1 MTDQLR
7 EVLTR
12 VADRS
17 GPVSV
22 DPLLWAK
29 ASRTRRRRQRL
40 TAAAAVLVVV
50 VLLGGIAL
58 ATSVLRPAPAPVDLP
73 DGHESLKIDGISGDG
88 GLRAEK
94 DLAIG
99 RASMAIANETGAFL
113 VTAEDGVTHRI
124 ALPGFD
130 APRYAQTA
138 ADAGVDFGE
147 VLSLSP
153 DGTKLIYAWHEP
165 FVPPPTRCGSRSV
178 CGKPGKGWVRS
189 GSRLVDLT
197 TGTIATYPP
206 AGAHQLGVSTQLGQ
220 LNWNFRWSPDS
231 RFVAFDEGVTSPV
244 GWPIGEDWGGLL
256 LDTSKKV
263 RSPQWLAGESTNPR
277 VVRLHEN
284 GDGTVPIAVND
295 AGLAAWVVT
304 PASPRGRPL
313 YREQSVVTSTNPRRP
328 HPLPDNIIW
337 RTGRFSPDGRFLLVE
352 PAGLTDQ
359 VLAIDLG
366 RVDRDRPLQLE
377 GDLPSNQVR
386 IELLGW
392 VGANQAMAAVHRAT
406 GDQSWQPNADLAR
419 LTINLQARTADLD
432 NVGEVGAGDT
442 GSAFDY
448 ATDVLAAD
456 IPSDEPGQQT
466 LGRPS
471 PAQDTKGS
479 STVNSAEPFEHI
491 WLVIGVTI
499 LILGGV
505 MAVMVRRKRT

>member
-12 VADRS
+12 VADRA

-22 DPLLWAK
+22 DPQLWSTAW
-29 ASRTRRRRQRL
+29 RTRRRRQRL

-50 VLLGGIAL
+50 VLLGGVAL
-58 ATSVLRPAPAPVDLP
+58 ATSVLRPTPAPLDRP
-73 DGHESLKIDGISGDG
+73 DPHDPFKIEGISGDG
-88 GLRAEK
+88 GLRVEK

-99 RASMAIANETGAFL
+99 RATVAIVNDTGAFL
-113 VTAEDGVTHRI
+113 VTAEDGVTHRL

-165 FVPPPTRCGSRSV
+165 FLPPPTRCGSRSV
-178 CGKPGKGWVRS
+178 CGKPGEGWVRS
-189 GSRLVDLT
+189 GARLVDLT
-197 TGTIATYPP
+197 KGTIDTYPP
-206 AGAHQLGVSTQLGQ
+206 AGARQPGVTTQLGM

-231 RFVAFDEGVTSPV
+231 RLVAFDEGLTSPV

-256 LDTSKKV
+256 LDTGRKV
-263 RSPQWLAGESTNPR
+263 RSPEWLAGESTNPR
-277 VVRLHEN
+277 VVRKHQS

-295 AGLAAWVVT
+295 AGLAAWVAT
-304 PASPRGRPL
+304 PASPRGRRL
-313 YREQSVVTSTNPRRP
+313 YREQSVVTSMNPRRP
-328 HPLPDNIIW
+328 HPLPDNVIW
-337 RTGRFSPDGRFLLVE
+337 RTGRFSPDGTFLLVE

-366 RVDRDRPLQLE
+366 RVDRDGPLQLH
-377 GDLPSNQVR
+377 GDLPSHEVR

-392 VGANQAMAAVHRAT
+392 VGAGQVMAVVHRAT
-406 GDQSWQPNADLAR
+406 GDQSWESDADLAL
-419 LTINLQARTADLD
+419 LTPNFDSGTAELD
-432 NVGEVGAGDT
+432 KVGQIGAGDT
-442 GSAFDY
+442 GSAFVY

-456 IPSDEPGQQT
+456 IPADEPAEQT

-471 PAQDTKGS
+471 PAEETKGS
-479 STVNSAEPFEHI
+479 
-491 WLVIGVTI
+491 
-499 LILGGV
+499 
-505 MAVMVRRKRT
+505 